1 MKSTPSARHRARKLA
16 VQALYQ
22 LHFLESSPSQVIK
35 EFLEDN
41 DLKRA
46 DVAYFEALV
55 LGVSQ
60 QKETLWK
67 KVSELLD
74 RESEQ
79 IDPVEKSILL
89 LGAFELSAHI
99 EIPFKVVITE
109 SVDLAK
115 IFGATDSY
123 KYVNSI
129 LDRLATTFRAIEVG
143 TLQVR

>member
-1 MKSTPSARHRARKLA
+1 
-16 VQALYQ
+16 
-22 LHFLESSPSQVIK
+22 VIK

-60 QKETLWK
+60 QKAALWLQI
-67 KVSELLD
+67 SELLD
-74 RESEQ
+74 REPGQ

-129 LDRLATTFRAIEVG
+129 LDRLAMTFRSIEVG
-143 TLQVR
+143 ALRVR

>member
-22 LHFLESSPSQVIK
+22 LHFLQASPSQVIK

-60 QKETLWK
+60 QKAALWHT
-67 KVSELLD
+67 VCELLD
-74 RESEQ
+74 REPEQ

-89 LGAFELSAHI
+89 LGAFELSAHM
-99 EIPFKVVITE
+99 EIPFKVVIT
-109 SVDLAK
+109 
-115 IFGATDSY
+115 
-123 KYVNSI
+123 
-129 LDRLATTFRAIEVG
+129 
-143 TLQVR
+143 

>member
-22 LHFLESSPSQVIK
+22 LHFQEASPSQVIQ

-60 QKETLWK
+60 QKAALWN
-67 KVSELLD
+67 KVCELLD
-74 RESEQ
+74 RAPEQ

-89 LGAFELSAHI
+89 LGAFELSAHL

-129 LDRLATTFRAIEVG
+129 LDGLAMTLRTIEVG
-143 TLQVR
+143 ALQVR

>member
-22 LHFLESSPSQVIK
+22 LHFLEASPSQVIK

-60 QKETLWK
+60 QKAALWLT
-67 KVSELLD
+67 VCELLD
-74 RESEQ
+74 REPEQ

-89 LGAFELSAHI
+89 LGPLSYQLTWKFPSRLSLPNRLI
-99 EIPFKVVITE
+99 WPR
-109 SVDLAK
+109 SLAR
-115 IFGATDSY
+115 TDSY

-129 LDRLATTFRAIEVG
+129 LDRLATTLSG
-143 TLQVR
+143 D

>member
-60 QKETLWK
+60 QKETLCK

-129 LDRLATTFRAIEVG
+129 LDRLATTFRSIEVG
-143 TLQVR
+143 ALQVR

>member
-22 LHFLESSPSQVIK
+22 LHFLEASPSQVIK

-46 DVAYFEALV
+46 DVAYFESLV

-60 QKETLWK
+60 QK
-67 KVSELLD
+67 SELWLQISEFLD
-74 RESEQ
+74 REPEQ

-89 LGAFELSAHI
+89 LGAFELACHI
-99 EIPFKVVITE
+99 EIPFQ
-109 SVDLAK
+109 SRD
-115 IFGATDSY
+115 Y
-123 KYVNSI
+123 
-129 LDRLATTFRAIEVG
+129 
-143 TLQVR
+143 

>member
-1 MKSTPSARHRARKLA
+1 M
-16 VQALYQ
+16 
-22 LHFLESSPSQVIK
+22 IK

-60 QKETLWK
+60 QKAALWHT
-67 KVSELLD
+67 VCELLD
-74 RESEQ
+74 REPEQ

-89 LGAFELSAHI
+89 LGAFELSAHM

-129 LDRLATTFRAIEVG
+129 LDRLATTFRSIEVG
-143 TLQVR
+143 ALQVR

>member
-22 LHFLESSPSQVIK
+22 LHFLQASPSQVIK

-46 DVAYFEALV
+46 D
-55 LGVSQ
+55 
-60 QKETLWK
+60 
-67 KVSELLD
+67 
-74 RESEQ
+74 
-79 IDPVEKSILL
+79 
-89 LGAFELSAHI
+89 
-99 EIPFKVVITE
+99 VITE

-129 LDRLATTFRAIEVG
+129 LDRLATTFRSIEVG
-143 TLQVR
+143 ALQVR

>member
-22 LHFLESSPSQVIK
+22 LHFQEASPSQVIQ

-60 QKETLWK
+60 QKAALWN
-67 KVSELLD
+67 KVCELLD
-74 RESEQ
+74 RAPEQ
-79 IDPVEKSILL
+79 ID
-89 LGAFELSAHI
+89 
-99 EIPFKVVITE
+99 ITE

-129 LDRLATTFRAIEVG
+129 LDGLAMTLRTIEVG
-143 TLQVR
+143 ALQVR